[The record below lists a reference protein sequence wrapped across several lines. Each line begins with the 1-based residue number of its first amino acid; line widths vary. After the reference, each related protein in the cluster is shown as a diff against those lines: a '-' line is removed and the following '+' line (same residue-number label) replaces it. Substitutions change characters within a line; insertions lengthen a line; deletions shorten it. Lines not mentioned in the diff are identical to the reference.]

1 MFYTILLERLIS
13 KKISFKIVTD
23 QMTIPNVTLYAYEL
37 GNKSLHLY
45 CENGIE
51 ISFPN
56 DHFKHLENNMIITK
70 AIDEKSLL
78 NCFQSLSGSKFN
90 MFFMDK
96 KDEYMFGFYDI
107 EGHLLS

>member
-13 KKISFKIVTD
+13 KKISFKIVTNRI
-23 QMTIPNVTLYAYEL
+23 TIPNATLYAYEL
-37 GNKSLHLY
+37 GDKLLHLY

-56 DHFKHLENNMIITK
+56 DNFKYLENNMIITK

-78 NCFQSLSGSKFN
+78 NCFQDLSDSKFN
-90 MFFMDK
+90 IYFMDK
-96 KDEYMFGFYDI
+96 KDEYMFGFYGI